1 MATKRFPTLYKINSK
16 GKVQQW
22 EIVVSNNMF
31 FTTEGDVDGKLTSTL
46 PTVCK
51 AKRGTTAEQQALKEA
66 EAKIKAKIGA
76 GYAEKLEDA
85 IVFFQPM
92 LAKKIEDYG
101 DLLFTV
107 PTYIQPKL
115 DGIRCVSEKNTL
127 MSRKGKPFI
136 ATPHLQQDRY
146 LLDGEL
152 YNHDLRE
159 DFNQIVSITR
169 KKKVTVRDL
178 QLSKEQIQFH
188 IYDLPMHEGV
198 FSDRY
203 KALSILFS
211 KDTYLIDKGYRL
223 VPTYAVKDLEEL
235 NKYHEQFLSE
245 GYEGSIVRLDLA
257 NYENKRTNQLLK
269 KKEWQDEE
277 FIIQDVIE
285 GIGNRTGT
293 VGKLMF
299 KTKEGKEFGANVKG
313 DFDYLRLLFKIKDS
327 LIGIE
332 ATVKFFQL
340 TPDGIP
346 RFPLVIKLNR
356 NEYE

>member
-85 IVFFQPM
+85 VVFFQPM

-107 PTYIQPKL
+107 PTFIQPKL
-115 DGIRCVSEKNTL
+115 DGIRCISEKNTL

-136 ATPHLQQDRY
+136 AVPHLQQDKV

-152 YNHDLRE
+152 YNHELRE
-159 DFNQIVSITR
+159 DFNEIVSITR
-169 KKKVTVRDL
+169 KKKLTERDL
-178 QLSKEQIQFH
+178 KYSKEKIQFH
-188 IYDLPMHEGV
+188 CYDLPMHEGV
-198 FSDRY
+198 FSERFSRLED
-203 KALSILFS
+203 LFM
-211 KDTYLIDKGYRL
+211 DPYYEDKGYVL
-223 VPTYAVKDLEEL
+223 VKTYPISNLKEL
-235 NKYHEQFLSE
+235 NYYHELFLSQ

-257 NYENKRTNQLLK
+257 PYESKRTNQLLK

-277 FIIQDVIE
+277 FIIQAVVE

-313 DFDYLRLLFKIKDS
+313 DFDFLRKLFKEKDA
-327 LIGIE
+327 LMGLG
-332 ATVKFFQL
+332 ATVKYFQL

-356 NEYE
+356 KEYE